1 MKVVWALIFLAGCAL
16 LVVAFQAMQQ
26 EIDIHRMRKLII
38 LNTEDVKTK
47 EDEILSSKGAMQ
59 KLTKE
64 LVPLDNQKNQ
74 LTKKMEELGKQKES
88 SEQNLNTCRTQK
100 TDAEQKKTE
109 RTSAINTLKTN
120 QNAEIQKV
128 QEEIQSL
135 QKQILDRDT
144 KICSYV
150 DKEREEGR
158 TLCEDK
164 MAASKQ

>member
-1 MKVVWALIFLAGCAL
+1 MKVVWALIFLAVCAV
-16 LVVAFQAMQQ
+16 LVVAFQAIQQ
-26 EIDIHRMRKLII
+26 EINIRRIRKLII

-47 EDEILSSKGAMQ
+47 EEEILSSKEAML
-59 KLTKE
+59 KLSNQMA
-64 LVPLDNQKNQ
+64 PLNKQKNQ
-74 LTKKMEELGKQKES
+74 LINTMEELGKQKEN

-100 TDAEQKKTE
+100 TDVEQKKSE
-109 RTSAINTLKTN
+109 RTSAINTLRTN

-150 DKEREEGR
+150 DKDREEGR
-158 TLCEDK
+158 TLCADK
-164 MAASKQ
+164 MAASK